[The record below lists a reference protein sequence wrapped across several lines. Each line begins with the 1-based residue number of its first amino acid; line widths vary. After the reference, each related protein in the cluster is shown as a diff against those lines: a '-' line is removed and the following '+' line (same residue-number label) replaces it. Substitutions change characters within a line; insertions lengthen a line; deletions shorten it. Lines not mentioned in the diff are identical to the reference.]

1 MEDQKLPLLDHLEEI
16 RRRCFVVLFF
26 LILFSILSFL
36 YVTDILRVLKMPAG
50 DRLGTLAV
58 FSPTAAILSFIKI
71 AFSCGL
77 ALTVPVFLYELWMF
91 IKPALD
97 KRAAKN
103 GLLFILSGS
112 LLFISGVLFS
122 FFFLIPASLQ
132 FLLSVGRGELEF
144 IISLDSYISFVLVLA
159 LGGGVVFQ
167 MPMLV
172 FVLSKFGI
180 LTAKRMAQSWRAA
193 VVIILLT
200 AAIITPTPDAVN
212 MILMSLPMFMLYL
225 LSIGVAR
232 IAEKK

>member
-1 MEDQKLPLLDHLEEI
+1 MEDTKLPLLDHLEEI
-16 RRRCFVVLFF
+16 RRRCFVALFF
-26 LILFSILSFL
+26 LVLFSALSFL
-36 YVTDILRVLKMPAG
+36 YVNDILRILKWPAG

-77 ALTVPVFLYELWMF
+77 VLTVPVFLYELWMF

-97 KRAAKN
+97 KDAAKN

-112 LLFISGVLFS
+112 LLFVSGVLFS

-144 IISLDSYISFVLVLA
+144 IISLDSYISFILVLA

-193 VVIILLT
+193 VVIILL
-200 AAIITPTPDAVN
+200 AAAVITPTPDAVN
-212 MILMSLPMFMLYL
+212 MILMSLPMFMLYF